1 MEIFNF
7 IIDMQNKGK
16 PLRDYF
22 VLMVVCLS
30 SFYSCGDSPVGS
42 GSNFRHID
50 PTILQTDSSGHI
62 IGGDTTDW
70 CYHGGSGVYFSPAYP
85 NPTAD
90 LFKLQFSIA
99 QTDTLTLYTLRSES
113 DTIFFMNNYEVI
125 AGFYEVTISSDQ
137 LGFNNVVKRFYLK
150 VKIHPNLHPSCRY
163 YGDVQ
168 FY

>member
-1 MEIFNF
+1 MKYFFVILALCCGFIF
-7 IIDMQNKGK
+7 
-16 PLRDYF
+16 
-22 VLMVVCLS
+22 
-30 SFYSCGDSPVGS
+30 SCSDSPVG
-42 GSNFRHID
+42 GSSPFRFID
-50 PTILQTDSSGHI
+50 PTILQTDSNGYI

-85 NPTAD
+85 NPTTD
-90 LFKLQFSIA
+90 LFKLQFTIA

-113 DTIFFMNNYEVI
+113 DTIFFMNDYEVL
-125 AGFYEVTISSDQ
+125 AGFYELTISSKQ

-150 VKIHPNLHPSCRY
+150 VKVHPNLHPLCRY